1 VTAPGGWYVYGVV
14 PAEASEEMFED
25 VAGVAG
31 GQVALIDG
39 GGKLAAIVSE
49 VPLSEFG
56 EDSIGENL
64 RDPEWLAGRVRAHE
78 AVLEAA
84 LRTAPVVPFRFGTIY
99 RGEDHVRELLSDE
112 GRRLAAVL
120 ERVRGRLELG
130 VKGFLATPAV
140 EAPARDAEEAPSAG
154 RRYLEEKQRARR
166 LAEEQAAQKAQW
178 ADESHRRLAAVAE
191 VARANPIPPP
201 ELSGRDAEMF
211 LNGAYLVPAEREGA
225 FRNVLTELGD
235 ELGPSGVAYEL
246 TGPWPP
252 YNFVGDPQ

>member
-1 VTAPGGWYVYGVV
+1 MQTIASSGCASWRLATCFRKVATASSGTRY
-14 PAEASEEMFED
+14 A
-25 VAGVAG
+25 
-31 GQVALIDG
+31 
-39 GGKLAAIVSE
+39 
-49 VPLSEFG
+49 PLS
-56 EDSIGENL
+56 SS
-64 RDPEWLAGRVRAHE
+64 RCVAPTVWVASRA
-78 AVLEAA
+78 
-84 LRTAPVVPFRFGTIY
+84 R
-99 RGEDHVRELLSDE
+99 
-112 GRRLAAVL
+112 
-120 ERVRGRLELG
+120 
-130 VKGFLATPAV
+130 
-140 EAPARDAEEAPSAG
+140 PARDAEEAPSAG
-154 RRYLEEKQRARR
+154 RRYLEAKQRARR